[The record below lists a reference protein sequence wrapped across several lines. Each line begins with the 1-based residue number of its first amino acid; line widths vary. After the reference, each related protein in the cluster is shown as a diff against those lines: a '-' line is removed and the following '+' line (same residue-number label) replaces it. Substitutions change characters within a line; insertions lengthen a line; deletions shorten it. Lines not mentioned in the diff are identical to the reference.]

1 MANKEEKKFNKII
14 IITAPSG
21 SGKTSIVKHLLK
33 TFPTLAFSISATTR
47 LPRADEKDGVDYY
60 FIQSSEFEK
69 KIQEKKFLEWEMV
82 YEGRYYGTLKSEMD
96 RLWSIGKV
104 PVLDI
109 DVHGAI
115 HVLQQYPVNT
125 IAIFIQAPS
134 IEALKK
140 RLQSRGSETA
150 ESLQARLDKSSYEMT
165 FRKNFEYIVVNDN
178 LEEACREAD
187 KIVGEFL
194 QST

>member
-47 LPRADEKDGVDYY
+47 PPRADEKDGVDYY

-187 KIVGEFL
+187 KIVGDFL
-194 QST
+194 EST